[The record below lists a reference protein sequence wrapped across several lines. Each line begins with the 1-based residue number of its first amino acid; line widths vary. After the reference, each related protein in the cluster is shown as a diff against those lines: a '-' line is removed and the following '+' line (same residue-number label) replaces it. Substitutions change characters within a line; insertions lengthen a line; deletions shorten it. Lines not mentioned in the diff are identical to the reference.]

1 MKYIWKYKR
10 PPIVKA
16 IMSKKSIAGCITIP
30 AFKLYYTAI
39 TIKQHHIGIKKDR
52 KTNGSD

>member
-1 MKYIWKYKR
+1 MKYTWKYKR
-10 PPIVKA
+10 PQIVKA

-30 AFKLYYTAI
+30 AFKLYYRAI
-39 TIKQHHIGIKKDR
+39 TIKQHHIGIKKHR